1 MFPFIVDKRS
11 LDHCHDWPLWSSS
24 RMFVRSSI
32 HQPFAIRIRHQWHIK
47 SSPTMLFTQQR
58 VNIYLLPWDYRKIL
72 SEQMLGLVIA
82 AQFIVKRQL
91 QTNQAQ
97 LNLDS
102 STASICLLSYCVRKH
117 GTAPLLVELYQKPL
131 LLCGKHCKP
140 LVEGKLLV
148 VPICWW
154 K

>member
-11 LDHCHDWPLWSSS
+11 SDHCHDWPLWSSS

-32 HQPFAIRIRHQWHIK
+32 QQPFAKRIRHQWHIK

-82 AQFIVKRQL
+82 AQFIVKKQL

-97 LNLDS
+97 LHLDS
-102 STASICLLSYCVRKH
+102 STAISLLSYCVRKH
-117 GTAPLLVELYQKPL
+117 RTAPLLVELYQKPP

-140 LVEGKLLV
+140 LVEGELLV
-148 VPICWW
+148 VPICWC

>member
-1 MFPFIVDKRS
+1 MFPIIVDKRS
-11 LDHCHDWPLWSSS
+11 SDHCHDWPLWSSS

-32 HQPFAIRIRHQWHIK
+32 LQPFAIRIRHLWHIK

-91 QTNQAQ
+91 QTKQAQ
-97 LNLDS
+97 FHLHS
-102 STASICLLSYCVRKH
+102 STAICLLSYCVRKH
-117 GTAPLLVELYQKPL
+117 GTAPLLVQLYQKPP

-140 LVEGKLLV
+140 LVEGELLV